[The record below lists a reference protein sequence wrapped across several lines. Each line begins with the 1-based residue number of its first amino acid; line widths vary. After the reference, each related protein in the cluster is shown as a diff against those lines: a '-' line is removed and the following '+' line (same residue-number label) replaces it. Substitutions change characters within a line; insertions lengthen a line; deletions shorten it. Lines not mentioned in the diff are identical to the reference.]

1 MTDIAAFIE
10 ARLSEWTEAAEAAS
24 EVWCGPFDDGPAFKP
39 SWSLTAHRTV
49 IISGDK
55 WTCSDDHVCNTD
67 DSVAKAEHI
76 VIHDPAQVL
85 RQVKAMRRIL
95 VLHYPNKNDDCIVCG
110 WDDGYE
116 DVPNE
121 SYPCAT
127 LRAVAS
133 QWSDHPDYQ
142 KEWA

>member
-24 EVWCGPFDDGPAFKP
+24 EVWCGSFDDGPTFKP
-39 SWSLTAHRTV
+39 SWSLTTHRTV

-95 VLHYPNKNDDCIVCG
+95 GQLEGAREHWRATGGKAGNGVVLALEAAV
-110 WDDGYE
+110 
-116 DVPNE
+116 
-121 SYPCAT
+121 A
-127 LRAVAS
+127 AVAS
-133 QWSDHPDYQ
+133 QWSDHPDFQ